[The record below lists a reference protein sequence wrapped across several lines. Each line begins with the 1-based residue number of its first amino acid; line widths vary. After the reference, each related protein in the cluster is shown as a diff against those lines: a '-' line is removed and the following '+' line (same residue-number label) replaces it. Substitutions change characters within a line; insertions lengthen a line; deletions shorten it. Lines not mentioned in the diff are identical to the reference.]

1 MHTSRRFVLT
11 GFLFL
16 PRDSLRYRSSEF
28 SSIFGRPSPLR
39 WASVIAQKLD
49 LRYSNFHDEDPNQNP
64 NENKNEN
71 QNGNPDER
79 SNENSNGDRNE
90 HENGGPIEE
99 EIPKD
104 SAQAES
110 SRIAAE
116 REAAFPIKEA
126 RDSLLPAHAEDFE
139 DSYPSLDRKDKR
151 MPDKDSNR
159 ARQGYHVVTT
169 EVMQANVVNTLMQSE
184 DL

>member
-1 MHTSRRFVLT
+1 M
-11 GFLFL
+11 
-16 PRDSLRYRSSEF
+16 
-28 SSIFGRPSPLR
+28 
-39 WASVIAQKLD
+39 
-49 LRYSNFHDEDPNQNP
+49 RYSNFHDEDPNQNP
-64 NENKNEN
+64 NENTNEN
-71 QNGNPDER
+71 QNGNPGER
-79 SNENSNGDRNE
+79 PNENSNGDRNE

-99 EIPKD
+99 ETPKD
-104 SAQAES
+104 SAQAEF

-139 DSYPSLDRKDKR
+139 NSYPSLDRNDKR
-151 MPDKDSNR
+151 ILDKDSNC

-169 EVMQANVVNTLMQSE
+169 EVPQANVATTLMQSE